1 MEEKPD
7 IFISYRREGGVHA
20 AKEIALEL
28 RERGYSVFFDGKSIS
43 SGRFWDTIR
52 ESVEACSDFLVVLTP
67 GALDRCAAGSEI
79 DFVAREISL
88 AMSLGKNI
96 VPVMTDG
103 FSFPDP
109 MPECI
114 RGLEE
119 YNAGD
124 SVNVSKPQAIEQ
136 MLDFK
141 IKYDFFCS
149 RPRREV
155 AANTAD
161 ALRRTS
167 GAGSRRNVSSG
178 SKSALVGFFA
188 LLAACIA
195 AGLGFAW
202 IRIRGGD
209 APAPENVAVGD
220 SAAGTSGKGA
230 DSLFSSDESKEKE
243 EDAPSEGTSGEPEET
258 PPADE
263 SGTVPKSETPGEN
276 ASSET
281 PGTPARASSDPTE
294 SGTHSE
300 SEPPSGPAAPS
311 KYTAVRGDTLDR
323 IARKLGCSA
332 EALRAA
338 NPDVDFIH
346 LRKGTKL
353 NVPVD
358 SASER

>member
-67 GALDRCAAGSEI
+67 GALDRCAAGPDI

-149 RPRREV
+149 RPHREV

-167 GAGSRRNVSSG
+167 GAGARGSVSSG
-178 SKSALVGFFA
+178 SKFALVGFVA
-188 LLAACIA
+188 LFVACVA
-195 AGLGFAW
+195 VGLGFAW
-202 IRIRGGD
+202 IKIRGAA
-209 APAPENVAVGD
+209 APVPENVAETD
-220 SAAGTSGKGA
+220 SAAETSEKDA
-230 DSLFSSDESKEKE
+230 VSDETKEKG
-243 EDAPSEGTSGEPEET
+243 EDAPSEETSGESEET

-263 SGTVPKSETPGEN
+263 SAAVPKSEAPGEN
-276 ASSET
+276 ASSENT
-281 PGTPARASSDPTE
+281 EAPARVSSD
-294 SGTHSE
+294 SAE
-300 SEPPSGPAAPS
+300 SEQPSEPVVPS
-311 KYTAVRGDTLDR
+311 KYTAVRGDTLNR

-338 NPDVDFIH
+338 NPDVDFMH
-346 LRKGTKL
+346 LRIGTKL
-353 NVPVD
+353 NIPVD